1 MNVSVFSEVVL
12 LSMAVVADAGVFE
25 GDRHPDAAVRMMRH
39 MGIGLYLVMV

>member
-1 MNVSVFSEVVL
+1 
-12 LSMAVVADAGVFE
+12 MAVVADAGVFE